1 MDSILALIIVF
12 WIVSAFSKALNP
24 KKRAK
29 QAEKNRT
36 AKHTGGRR
44 TNRPPPP
51 RSMRPLPQSSRWP
64 AKRPS

>member
-12 WIVSAFSKALNP
+12 WIVSAFSKALNS

-36 AKHTGGRR
+36 AKHTGGRADQTVR
-44 TNRPPPP
+44 RP
-51 RSMRPLPQSSRWP
+51 RG
-64 AKRPS
+64 A